1 MAMASAKP
9 TDKDLTP
16 HTMKPVQAV
25 AMRFD
30 NRPAGDLQTDR
41 FAGPAVKAVPVA
53 RFAPAQ

>member
-1 MAMASAKP
+1 MASAKP
-9 TDKDLTP
+9 TDKDLAP

>member
-1 MAMASAKP
+1 MASAKP

-30 NRPAGDLQTDR
+30 NRP
-41 FAGPAVKAVPVA
+41 PATCKRIGSPD
-53 RFAPAQ
+53 PP